1 MLTRLLS
8 VRPTFFIW
16 FRIKI
21 EGEKNFTLA
30 LPMPLTTL
38 ILLSDIV
45 NDAASVWNI
54 FHKSTSA
61 DPTKSELS
69 RQNLSE
75 QLKNPSPKMLLT
87 LAKISRMLV
96 RGLIFYTGS
105 VDLIDVEFE
114 DGDERIYVK
123 CLLR

>member
-1 MLTRLLS
+1 
-8 VRPTFFIW
+8 
-16 FRIKI
+16 
-21 EGEKNFTLA
+21 
-30 LPMPLTTL
+30 
-38 ILLSDIV
+38 
-45 NDAASVWNI
+45 
-54 FHKSTSA
+54 
-61 DPTKSELS
+61 
-69 RQNLSE
+69 
-75 QLKNPSPKMLLT
+75 LKNPSPKMLLT

>member
-61 DPTKSELS
+61 DPTKSKLS

>member
-45 NDAASVWNI
+45 NDAASVRNI
-54 FHKSTSA
+54 FHKITSA
-61 DPTKSELS
+61 DPTKSKLS
-69 RQNLSE
+69 RHKLSE
-75 QLKNPSPKMLLT
+75 QMKNPYPKFVNAYRNLSN
-87 LAKISRMLV
+87 AGSR
-96 RGLIFYTGS
+96 LIFYRVRRS
-105 VDLIDVEFE
+105 
-114 DGDERIYVK
+114 Y
-123 CLLR
+123 

>member
-30 LPMPLTTL
+30 LPIPLTTL

-54 FHKSTSA
+54 IHKSTSA

-69 RQNLSE
+69 RQNLTE

-87 LAKISRMLV
+87 LAKISRLLV
-96 RGLIFYTGS
+96 RGLIFYSGS